1 MKSIKGFTLVELVT
15 SIALCSVLI
24 ALIASISN
32 NMSKIFLKMKE
43 DEIIKEEVDTIKQTF
58 DEFILDARLQ
68 NKKILKG
75 ETSEDC
81 RQIIE
86 LYIGK
91 TIYMTITEEENIT
104 IARDDIKLVFKKL
117 KSLAIDKTTERIV
130 LTFEDVHQ
138 KKYSKVYYFYVE

>member
-1 MKSIKGFTLVELVT
+1 
-15 SIALCSVLI
+15 
-24 ALIASISN
+24 
-32 NMSKIFLKMKE
+32 MKE

-75 ETSEDC
+75 ETSEDY

-104 IARDDIKLVFKKL
+104 IVRDDIKLVFKKL
-117 KSLAIDKTTERIV
+117 KSLAIDKTAERIV

>member
-1 MKSIKGFTLVELVT
+1 MKSIKGFTLIELVT
-15 SIALCSVLI
+15 SLALCSVLI

-32 NMSKIFLKMKE
+32 NMSNIYLKIKD
-43 DEIIKEEVDTIKQTF
+43 DEIIKEEIDTLKQTF

-75 ETSEDC
+75 ETSEDY
-81 RQIIE
+81 RQITE

-104 IARDDIKLVFKKL
+104 IVRDNIKLVFQKL
-117 KSLAIDKTTERIV
+117 KSLAIDKTSERIV

>member
-1 MKSIKGFTLVELVT
+1 MKSIKGFTLIELVT
-15 SIALCSVLI
+15 SLALCSVLI
-24 ALIASISN
+24 ALIVSISS
-32 NMSKIFLKMKE
+32 NMSNIYLKMKD
-43 DEIIKEEVDTIKQTF
+43 DEIIKEEIDTLKRTF

-75 ETSEDC
+75 ETLEDYC
-81 RQIIE
+81 KITK

-104 IARDDIKLVFKKL
+104 IVRDNIKFVFQKL
-117 KSLAIDKTTERIV
+117 KSLAIDKTDERIV
-130 LTFEDVHQ
+130 LNFEDVHQ